1 MTLEAGDEMRE
12 EIERLRGLL
21 REVMWHVK
29 DEWRLDPQEGA
40 NVLVFDAR
48 HWRNRVREALGDE

>member
-1 MTLEAGDEMRE
+1 MRE